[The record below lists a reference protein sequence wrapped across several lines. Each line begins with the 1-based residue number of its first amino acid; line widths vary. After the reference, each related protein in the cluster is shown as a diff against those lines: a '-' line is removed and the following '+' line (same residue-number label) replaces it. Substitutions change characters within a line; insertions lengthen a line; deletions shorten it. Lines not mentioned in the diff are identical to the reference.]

1 MRALAAAFGM
11 QLRSF
16 RTDPQRLLVLVTMPM
31 VTVALLSIVRDAA
44 RPGLDGYAVLAPA
57 VMGLFQM
64 ALNEAGEVI
73 DQERWAGTLELTF
86 AAPTAFLVLVAGR
99 IAAVILV
106 GLVAFAESWLVGVLG
121 FGAVVRVAHPGV
133 FVLAMAA
140 TVLATIGAAAVMAG
154 TFVLAR
160 STRTYQNSI
169 SYPIYILGGVMVPV
183 AALPGWLH
191 PAARAVYLS
200 WSTDLLRE
208 ALDSG
213 PVTGLGPHL
222 AVIVGLGVAFL
233 AAGGI
238 VVSRFVHRV
247 RVRGTVTHA

>member
-133 FVLAMAA
+133 FVLA
-140 TVLATIGAAAVMAG
+140 
-154 TFVLAR
+154 R